1 MSRQYDRGVLFTA
14 FKFVHILLAITAVG
28 FNASYAIWLQRAKRS
43 REHELFALRGVK
55 FLDDRIANPAYGLLL
70 LSGLAMVFVSGLR
83 LTTFWIAAALVLW
96 LIAMVSGFALY
107 TPTLRRQIAALE
119 ASGPQ
124 SAEYQDLDRRSSI
137 YGIAIAVVVLL
148 ILVLMVFKPGS

>member
-1 MSRQYDRGVLFTA
+1 MLFNA
-14 FKFVHILLAITAVG
+14 LKFVHILLAITAVG

-43 REHELFALRGVK
+43 PEHELFALRGVK

-70 LSGLAMVFVSGLR
+70 LTGLLMVLLSGLR
-83 LTTFWIAAALVLW
+83 LTTFWIAAAIALW
-96 LIAMVSGFALY
+96 LIAMISGLALY

-119 ASGPQ
+119 ASGAH
-124 SAEYQDLDRRSSI
+124 SAEYRALDQRSTV

-148 ILVLMVFKPGS
+148 ILLLMVFKPGA